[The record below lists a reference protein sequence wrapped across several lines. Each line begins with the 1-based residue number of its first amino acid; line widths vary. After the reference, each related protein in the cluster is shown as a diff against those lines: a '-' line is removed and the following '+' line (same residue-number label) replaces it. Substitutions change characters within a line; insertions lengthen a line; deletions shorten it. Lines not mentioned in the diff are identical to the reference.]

1 MSLKLD
7 DIKINE
13 EYVKLVPSLLK
24 EEYNLL
30 KSSIRINGLYIPI
43 IINEDKIILDG
54 HHRFKFCKELDISP
68 KFEVKKFANI
78 LLEKKFVIECNLH
91 RRHLNDFQKS
101 ELGIPLQKI
110 NEELAEKNLHL
121 SQGQG
126 VKVSSNEERL
136 NSNKQTSQE
145 IGVSKSTFERAK
157 KIIEQAPE
165 ELKEKVRKGETSINY
180 AYKTINRQEKKKNA
194 KPIPQGQYDVI
205 LADPP
210 WKYEIN
216 TRGSPD
222 DHYDVM
228 EDKAISNL
236 KIPASENCVLFMWG
250 TAPKLP
256 EALQVIEDWGFTYK
270 TNMVWI
276 KDKIGTGY
284 YFRGKHELLFVAVK
298 GSPLIP
304 EDADKPESVLIAPR
318 TTHSKK
324 PDEVYGIIER
334 MYPNA
339 KYLELFARNT
349 RNNWKSWGNEIDNE

>member
-1 MSLKLD
+1 MSLTFD
-7 DIKINE
+7 DIKISKV
-13 EYVKLVPSLLK
+13 YSKLVPSLLK
-24 EEYNLL
+24 EEYNQL
-30 KSSIRINGLYIPI
+30 KSSIRINGLYLPI
-43 IINEDKIILDG
+43 IINEENTILDG
-54 HHRFKFCKELDISP
+54 HHRFKICKELDISP
-68 KFEVKKFANI
+68 KYNVKKFDNV
-78 LLEKKFVIECNLH
+78 LLEKKFVILVNLD
-91 RRHLNDFQKS
+91 RRQLNDFQKT
-101 ELGIPLQKI
+101 ELGIPLLEI
-110 NEELAEKNLHL
+110 NQELAEKNLHL
-121 SQGQG
+121 AKGQG

-136 NSNKQTSQE
+136 NSTKETAKD

-157 KIIEQAPE
+157 KVIEQAPE
-165 ELKEKVRKGETSINY
+165 ELKEKVRSGDTSINY

-194 KPIPQGQYDVI
+194 QPIPQGQFNVI

-210 WKYEIN
+210 WKYDIN

-228 EDKAISNL
+228 DDQDISKL
-236 KIPASENCVLFMWG
+236 IIPSAMNCVLFMWG

-298 GSPLIP
+298 GNPLIP
-304 EDADKPESVLIAPR
+304 EEADRPESVLVAPR
-318 TTHSKK
+318 TAHSKK
-324 PDEVYGIIER
+324 PQEIYSIIER
-334 MYPNA
+334 MYPNS

-349 RNNWKSWGNEIDNE
+349 RSNWKSWGNEIA